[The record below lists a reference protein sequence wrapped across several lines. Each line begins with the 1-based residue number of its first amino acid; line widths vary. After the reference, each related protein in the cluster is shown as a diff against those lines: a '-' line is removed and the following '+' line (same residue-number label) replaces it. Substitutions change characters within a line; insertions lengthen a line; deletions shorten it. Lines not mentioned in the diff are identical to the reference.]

1 MGNSNKRI
9 LDSVHGYIQVSDNL
23 MKNVIDTVYFQ
34 RLRRIEQT
42 STRALFPSARHD
54 CFIHSLG
61 VYHLGHLIIEALKK
75 TEKCESFPSNKEVV
89 FNSYELACLL
99 HDIGKLEIKLN
110 DGLPLLTTHEDEVAQ
125 HTTIGYE
132 IIKDKLNLDE
142 NWYLP
147 VS

>member
-75 TEKCESFPSNKEVV
+75 TEECESFPSNKEVV

-99 HDIGKLEIKLN
+99 HDIGHS
-110 DGLPLLTTHEDEVAQ
+110 PFS
-125 HTTIGYE
+125 HTFEEYF
-132 IIKDKLNLDE
+132 DKAMCL
-142 NWYLP
+142 
-147 VS
+147 V

>member
-34 RLRRIEQT
+34 RLRRKEQT

-54 CFIHSLG
+54 RFIHSLG

-75 TEKCESFPSNKEVV
+75 TEECESFPSNKV
-89 FNSYELACLL
+89 FRAL
-99 HDIGKLEIKLN
+99 
-110 DGLPLLTTHEDEVAQ
+110 
-125 HTTIGYE
+125 
-132 IIKDKLNLDE
+132 
-142 NWYLP
+142 
-147 VS
+147 